1 MHEPIMLTDATL
13 DAALSDSKPLL
24 LLITA
29 GDALR
34 SDFVT
39 AFKQAAAR
47 NSDVVFA
54 QIDALQ
60 NPAAA
65 QRFDVGAKPILIAW
79 HCGETLAR
87 RVRPWGTDVNPTVEL
102 LAESGK
108 ALTPPAPVVQPS
120 PAADKIIDL
129 KKDKKVMQTKP
140 VTVTDATFQQEAID
154 FSEEMPVLI
163 DFWAEWCG
171 PCRMVAPILDKIA
184 TEYAGKIR
192 IAKVNV
198 DENPALSQSFNIRS
212 IPTLMA
218 IKQRTIIYSQP
229 GALPEP
235 SMRQLV
241 DKVIEFEIPEEVL
254 KQQAQ
259 QQAQQQ
265 EDNAN

>member
-1 MHEPIMLTDATL
+1 MQEPMILTDSTL
-13 DAALSDSKPLL
+13 EAALSDSKPLL
-24 LLITA
+24 LIVTS

-34 SDFVT
+34 SDFAA
-39 AFKQAAAR
+39 AFKQAAAKT
-47 NSDVVFA
+47 SSVVFA

-60 NPAAA
+60 NPIAAK
-65 QRFDVGAKPILIAW
+65 RFDVSTKPVLIAW
-79 HCGETLAR
+79 HCGETLSR
-87 RVRPWGTDVNPTVEL
+87 RVRPWGTDVNPTVEML
-102 LAESGK
+102 VESGK
-108 ALTPPAPVVQPS
+108 ALTPSPPLVTPPAP
-120 PAADKIIDL
+120 AANKIIDL

-154 FSEEMPVLI
+154 FSEEMPVLV

-192 IAKVNV
+192 IVKVNV

-218 IKQRTIIYSQP
+218 IKQRTIVYSQP

-241 DKVIEFEIPEEVL
+241 DKVIEFQIPEEVL

-259 QQAQQQ
+259 QPQ
-265 EDNAN
+265 DNAN